1 MEAPSRIIQDRLF
14 YYRRRFHATHRS
26 LRGLLAVAP
35 WVNVVLLVLMF
46 FVVNSSFVIQPGI
59 SLNLPTTPVTGG
71 ARFGDLVVT
80 IPQEGMFFFN
90 DERMTLDGLAAA
102 LAREAREHPDAALL
116 VEADGRI
123 DHQTLVRVY
132 GMAHQAGLREVVLAT
147 RQPGPP

>member
-1 MEAPSRIIQDRLF
+1 VEAPSRVIQDRLF

-35 WVNVVLLVLMF
+35 WVDVVLLVLMF
-46 FVVNSSFVIQPGI
+46 FVVNASFVIQPGV
-59 SLNLPTTPVTGG
+59 SLNLPAAELPGG

-102 LAREAREHPDAALL
+102 LAREARARPDATLM

-123 DHQTLVRVY
+123 AHQTLVRVY
-132 GMAHQAGLREVVLAT
+132 GMAHQAGLRDVVLAT
-147 RQPGPP
+147 RQPSPP